1 MLPATNYSLD
11 NPLKYPYY
19 VLIFMDQTTYNYTPL
34 SKNFFHSVS
43 SKKTIVFTSASSF
56 LIALSLTGLVYLN
69 RLTMNPQTVTTN
81 ASAMSCPSGFPTN
94 PTAVKAS
101 TVVDNQIVDLKNN
114 QKINAF
120 QVTFD
125 WEPVAGAKSYFVELT
140 SNKNNL
146 KKINPAD
153 TGKETNQS
161 NYKFDN
167 LRPNTTYYLLIRSR
181 YPDNK
186 LGFSLPNPNDCSDVV
201 PAASLFSFT
210 TIP

>member
-1 MLPATNYSLD
+1 
-11 NPLKYPYY
+11 
-19 VLIFMDQTTYNYTPL
+19 MDQTTYNYTPL
-34 SKNFFHSVS
+34 PSNFSHTKN
-43 SKKTIVFTSASSF
+43 SKKTILFTSASSF
-56 LIALSLTGLVYLN
+56 LIALSLSGIVYLN
-69 RLTMNPQTVTTN
+69 RLTMSPNTVTTQ
-81 ASAMSCPSGFPTN
+81 ASVTTCPTGFPVN
-94 PTAVKAS
+94 PDSVKAS

-125 WEPVAGAKSYFVELT
+125 WEPVAGVKSYFVELT
-140 SNKNNL
+140 QNKDSL
-146 KKINPAD
+146 AKINPAE

-161 NYKFDN
+161 AYKFDN
-167 LRPNTTYYLLIRSR
+167 LRPNTTYYLLVRSR

-186 LGFSLPNPNDCSDVV
+186 LGFSLPNANDCSNVV